1 METRANYLLIG
12 AFTVLSLIMAVI
24 FTVWIANA
32 GLDKSYSLYD
42 VKFEG
47 PIRGVEL
54 GGEVRF
60 NGIKVGEV
68 TRLSLDK
75 DSPKLVVARI
85 RVLSDTPVK
94 SDSIAQLEPA
104 GLTGL
109 AYIQILAGSQNAG
122 PLTRKKGE
130 EKPVIS
136 TRRGQLDRLFQGGQG
151 VVDTSLETLNRMK
164 LLLDEK
170 NLTNFAITLDN
181 TRRASEL
188 IGERGQLLDK
198 ANDAAKNLNDAGI
211 EVRKLAELLANTT
224 KSSSEN
230 INKTVTTYAELG
242 QYLIEDSREIKTK
255 TNSILDDGQLLVKDL
270 KTLSG
275 NTNSTILHSQKTL
288 KEIDET
294 NKVLKEATYEV
305 KKASEGISSAS
316 ISVNDFFLIGAN
328 ETLPDLSAAAKKI
341 EQAGESVDSLVGDA
355 ASSPSGLLSKPQSAK
370 VKWKK

>member
-12 AFTVLSLIMAVI
+12 AFTVLSLIMAAI

-75 DSPKLVVARI
+75 KSPQLVVARI

-109 AYIQILAGSQNAG
+109 AYIQILAGSAKAG
-122 PLTRKKGE
+122 PLQRQKGD
-130 EKPVIS
+130 EKPVIL

-151 VVDTSLETLNRMK
+151 VLDTSLETLNRMK

-170 NLTNFAITLDN
+170 NLANFAITLDN

-211 EVRKLAELLANTT
+211 EVRKLAELLANST
-224 KSSSEN
+224 KTGSEN
-230 INKTVTTYAELG
+230 LNKTAATYAELG
-242 QYLIEDSREIKTK
+242 QLLIEDTRAIKDK
-255 TNSILDDGQLLVKDL
+255 TGSILDDSQVLVKDL
-270 KTLSG
+270 KTLSA
-275 NTNSTILHSQKTL
+275 NTNTSVIHAQKSL

-294 NKVLKEATYEV
+294 NKTLREATIEV
-305 KKASEGISSAS
+305 KKAAESVALTAISAD
-316 ISVNDFFLIGAN
+316 DFFKIGSN
-328 ETLPDLSAAAKKI
+328 ETLPDLSKAAKSI
-341 EQAGESVDSLVGDA
+341 EDAGTSVDNLLGD
-355 ASSPSGLLSKPQSAK
+355 ASSPSSLLSKPQNAK